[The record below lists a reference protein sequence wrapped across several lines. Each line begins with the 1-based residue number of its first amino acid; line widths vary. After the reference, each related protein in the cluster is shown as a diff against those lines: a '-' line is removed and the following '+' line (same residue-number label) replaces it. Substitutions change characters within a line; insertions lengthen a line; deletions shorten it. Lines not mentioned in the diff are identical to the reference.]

1 MSSGIDSLR
10 RLCSC
15 GSVPELVGSMNTK
28 TCFVRCPNCGARS
41 ITCSVPS
48 AAWRAWDASELE
60 TDKENFTLWE
70 LM

>member
-1 MSSGIDSLR
+1 MTDGVNRLR

-28 TCFVRCPNCGARS
+28 SCFVRCPNCGARS

-48 AAWRAWDASELE
+48 RAWSAWGNMELE

>member
-15 GSVPELVGSMNTK
+15 GSVPELVGSMYTGS
-28 TCFVRCPNCGARS
+28 CYVRCPRCGCRS

-48 AAWRAWDASELE
+48 RAWKAWDAGEL
-60 TDKENFTLWE
+60 DNSDENITIWE
-70 LM
+70 CE